1 MTTEAAGS
9 VTHWIG
15 DLKLGGQEAAA
26 RLWGRYFDGLVR
38 IARDR
43 LREAPRAKADEEDVA
58 ISAFHSLCQGAARGR
73 FPGLQDRDNLWKLLV
88 TITAQKALD
97 HRRREG
103 RLKRGGGRASLANGS
118 APWADA
124 EEPLAQV
131 AGREPTPEFAA
142 QMAEEY
148 GRLLDRL
155 GDETLRRVASRKME
169 GYTNDE
175 IAQALGC
182 GVRTVE
188 RKLGVIRA
196 TWIDD
201 VSA

>member
-1 MTTEAAGS
+1 MATEAAGS

-15 DLKLGGQEAAA
+15 DLKSGGQEAAA
-26 RLWGRYFDGLVR
+26 RLWARYFDGLVH

-43 LREAPRAKADEEDVA
+43 LREAPRGKADEEDVA
-58 ISAFHSLCQGAARGR
+58 VSAFHSLCQGAARGR
-73 FPGLQDRDNLWKLLV
+73 FPELQDRDNLWKLLV

-103 RLKRGGGRASLANGS
+103 RLKRGGGRTRVATGS
-118 APWADA
+118 SPGEATEDT
-124 EEPLAQV
+124 LAQV
-131 AGREPTPEFAA
+131 AGREPSPEFAA
-142 QMAEEY
+142 QMAEQY
-148 GRLLDRL
+148 SRLLDRL
-155 GDETLRRVASRKME
+155 GDETLRRVASWKME
-169 GYTNDE
+169 GYTNEE
-175 IAQALGC
+175 IARELGC
-182 GVRTVE
+182 GLRTVE

>member
-1 MTTEAAGS
+1 MATEAAGS

-15 DLKLGGQEAAA
+15 DLKSGGQEAAA
-26 RLWGRYFDGLVR
+26 RLWGRYFDGLVH

-43 LREAPRAKADEEDVA
+43 LREAPRGKADEEDVA

-73 FPGLQDRDNLWKLLV
+73 FPELQDRDNLWKLLL

-103 RLKRGGGRASLANGS
+103 RLKRGGGRTRRRDGVV
-118 APWADA
+118 PRADTEDA
-124 EEPLAQV
+124 LAQV
-131 AGREPTPEFAA
+131 AGREPSPEFAA
-142 QMAEEY
+142 QMAEQY
-148 GRLLDRL
+148 SRLLDRL

-169 GYTNDE
+169 GYTNEE
-175 IAQALGC
+175 IARGLGC
-182 GVRTVE
+182 GLRTVE

>member
-15 DLKLGGQEAAA
+15 DLKSGDQDAAA
-26 RLWGRYFDGLVR
+26 RLWSRYFNGLVQ

-43 LREAPRAKADEEDVA
+43 LRGAPKGQADEEDVA
-58 ISAFHSLCQGAARGR
+58 ASAFHSLCQGAARGR
-73 FPGLQDRDNLWKLLV
+73 FPELQDRDNLWKLLV

-97 HRRREG
+97 HRRRES
-103 RLKRGGGRASLANGS
+103 RLKRGGGQTRVATGS
-118 APWADA
+118 SPAEDA
-124 EEPLAQV
+124 EDALAQV
-131 AGREPTPEFAA
+131 AGREPSPEFAA
-142 QMAEEY
+142 QMAEECS
-148 GRLLDRL
+148 RLLHGL
-155 GDETLRRVASRKME
+155 GDETLRRIASRKME
-169 GYTNDE
+169 GSTNEE
-175 IAQALGC
+175 IARELGC
-182 GVRTVE
+182 GLRTVE